1 VNSIR
6 IFLVVVLLA
15 TITLIVFVSALH
27 GYRASMQ
34 QAQQL
39 FDLKLADAAHL
50 LDDAGH
56 DYPGGVEP
64 STHQFGFQ
72 VWENGVLQQRSANVP
87 DTPLSPFRT
96 GYEYSNFDRYRWRTY
111 AWKVP
116 GRERWIMTT
125 EREDRR
131 LALGEGIILKSVLP
145 VVVSLPVTG
154 LLTWLIVGYGLSP
167 LRQLARRLHNK
178 RASDLGALP
187 LERQPR
193 ELRRLIHSINDLLR
207 RLEASFEREKR
218 FASDA
223 AHELRTPIS
232 VLKVHLHNLAQ
243 DLPPDHHDL
252 QMLTQATE
260 RMGKVVEQVL
270 ALNRITPG
278 QYQARFHRF
287 DLHELVQQCIAD
299 HYSLFDTRNQ
309 VVALEGGPAVL
320 DGDSFALLT
329 LTHNLLENASKYTP
343 EGGDIQVRVECDDSA
358 VQLVVEDSGPGI
370 PEQQQQRIFDRFY
383 RLGGDQHDSGVLGC
397 GLGLSIVRQ
406 IAALHQASVTLA
418 RSGFPTG
425 LRVTVRFPQQR
436 QA

>member
-1 VNSIR
+1 MNSIR

-27 GYRASMQ
+27 GYRSSME
-34 QAQQL
+34 QARQL

-50 LDDAGH
+50 LDDAGNR
-56 DYPGGVEP
+56 YPGGVAP
-64 STHQFGFQ
+64 SSRQFGFQ

-87 DTPLSPFRT
+87 ATPICAFRS
-96 GYEYSNFDRYRWRTY
+96 GYDYSNFDNFRWRTF
-111 AWKVP
+111 AWQVP
-116 GRERWIMTT
+116 GRDRWLMTA
-125 EREDRR
+125 EREDLR
-131 LALGEGIILKSVLP
+131 LQLGEGIILKSVLP

-193 ELRRLIHSINDLLR
+193 ELLQLIHSINDLMR
-207 RLEASFEREKR
+207 RLAASFEREIR

-243 DLPPDHHDL
+243 DLPPGHHDL
-252 QMLTQATE
+252 QMLAQATE

-270 ALNRITPG
+270 SLNRVTPD
-278 QYQARFHRF
+278 QYQARFRRI
-287 DLHELVQQCIAD
+287 DLHDLVQQCIAD
-299 HYSLFDTRNQ
+299 HFELFDSRNQ
-309 VVALEGGPAVL
+309 VVAMEGGPAEL
-320 DGDSFALLT
+320 EGDRFALQT
-329 LTHNLLENASKYTP
+329 LAHNLLENASKYTP
-343 EGGDIQVRVECDDSA
+343 EGGDIRVQVDRDDRG
-358 VQLVVEDSGPGI
+358 VYLVVEDSGPGI
-370 PEQQQQRIFDRFY
+370 PEQQRQRIFDRFY
-383 RLGGDQHDSGVLGC
+383 RLGGDQHASGVLGC

-406 IAALHQASVTLA
+406 IVELHQATVSLA
-418 RSGFPTG
+418 DSGFPTG
-425 LRVTVRFPQQR
+425 LRVTVRFPRRVQS
-436 QA
+436 